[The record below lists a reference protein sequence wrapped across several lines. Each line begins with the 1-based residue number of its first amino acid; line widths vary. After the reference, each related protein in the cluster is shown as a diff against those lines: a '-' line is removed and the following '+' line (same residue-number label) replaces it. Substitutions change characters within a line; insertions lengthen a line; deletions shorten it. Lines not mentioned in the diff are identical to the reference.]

1 MKIKTVS
8 NEILKKLTLLI
19 ALIISITIATTVVVA
34 VIGIPLSSGNIIVTL
49 TTG

>member
-34 VIGIPLSSGNIIVTL
+34 VIGIPLSSGGIIVTL